1 MSHADEQIGHLLRRA
16 GFGLSPDDAA
26 TFNRMSVNAAIEA
39 LVSYESTPDDV
50 DSRIGQPGF
59 LGTTSRGPFS
69 PNSVITDSRQ
79 RWLFRMVH
87 SKRPLQEKMALF
99 WHNHFATGYRK
110 ISGQLGGGFAAS
122 RAMAAKPNE
131 DPDGVRGQ
139 LELFRQYALG
149 NFRDMLIEVSK
160 DPAMVAWLDGDTNYR
175 QRPQENYAREL
186 MELFTMGVEFYTE
199 ADVYAGARVF
209 TGWNLRRRGTTEET
223 RFSEF
228 FYNPNQHD
236 PGAKTFSF
244 AIYPDGSKTMPARSA
259 ADGMQDGI
267 DLINAVARHPET
279 GRRLARKLYTFFISE
294 FSAPDETLV
303 TQLASLYY
311 QSGYSMKA
319 VVRELLRSPQFLSP
333 SSSYARYSWPVEF
346 VARALKEIG
355 WTGFSANS
363 AMTPLQNMGQ
373 TLFEPPDVAGWD
385 LGPAW
390 FSTGAMLARMNFASS
405 LASNQR
411 VNLQTAAQPAKQTPE
426 TLLSY
431 FIDRMAVFNLDTDA
445 YYDLVTYLNAG
456 GAWTGSDTQLRNK
469 AAGLAHLLA
478 ASAEY
483 QFM

>member
-1 MSHADEQIGHLLRRA
+1 MSHVDEQIAHLLRRA
-16 GFGLSPDDAA
+16 GFGVDPLDAD
-26 TFNRMSVNAAIEA
+26 TFNRMSFAAAVEA
-39 LVSYESTPDDV
+39 LVNFESIPDDV
-50 DSRIGQPGF
+50 DANIGKEGF

-69 PNSVITDSRQ
+69 PNNVITDSRQ

-87 SKRPLQEKMALF
+87 SQRPLQEKMALF

-110 ISGQLGGGFAAS
+110 ISGQLGGSYGAS

-131 DPDGVRGQ
+131 DADGVRGQ
-139 LELFRQYALG
+139 LELLRQYALG

-175 QRPQENYAREL
+175 NRPQENYAREL

-223 RFSEF
+223 RFAEF
-228 FYNPNQHD
+228 LYNPNQHD
-236 PGAKTFSF
+236 TGAKTFSF
-244 AIYPDGSKTMPARSA
+244 AIYPDGTRTIPARSA
-259 ADGMQDGI
+259 ADGMQDGL
-267 DLINAVARHPET
+267 DLINAVARHSET

-294 FSAPDETLV
+294 FTAPDETLV
-303 TQLASLYY
+303 NQLATLYS
-311 QSGYSMKA
+311 QSGYSMRA
-319 VVRELLRSPQFLSP
+319 VVRALLLSPQFQDR
-333 SSSYARYSWPVEF
+333 SSYYARYSWPVEF
-346 VARALKEIG
+346 VARALKEVG
-355 WTGFSANS
+355 WMGFSANS

-411 VNLQTAAQPAKQTPE
+411 INLQSSAQKAPQTPE

-431 FIDRMAVFNLDTDA
+431 FLDRMSLHNLDTDA
-445 YYDLVTYLNAG
+445 YYDLVNYLNAG
-456 GAWTGSDTQLRNK
+456 GTWTGSETQLRTK

-483 QFM
+483 QFI